1 METCPTIIRQH
12 KRHATLTASVK
23 WGIIPASHRYGG
35 KMRKIAYAPLV
46 ILVLASLFLDV
57 FIIVQLY
64 RARQAALHLTAQAAA
79 ELEALQGETIYYTF
93 RFQDELPVVAEV
105 PFHEKL
111 EVPIVAAIPISTT
124 VSVEQTLQVPI
135 HTLLGDITIEVPLDL
150 EIPVAMTVPIDLRV
164 PVEISRTVPVSATV
178 PLDLEVPLAIPVAE
192 TPLADFL
199 GELQSALLDL
209 QTQIRG
215 NSP

>member
-1 METCPTIIRQH
+1 
-12 KRHATLTASVK
+12 
-23 WGIIPASHRYGG
+23 
-35 KMRKIAYAPLV
+35 MRKIAYALLV
-46 ILVLASLFLDV
+46 TFVLVSLVFDV
-57 FIIVQLY
+57 FIVVQLY
-64 RARQAALHLTAQAAA
+64 RAWQATLRLTAQATVA
-79 ELEALQGETIYYTF
+79 LGALQGETIRYTF
-93 RFQDELPVVAEV
+93 HFQDELPVVAEV

-111 EVPIVAAIPISTT
+111 DVPIVAAIPISTT

-135 HTLLGDITIEVPLDL
+135 HTLLGDITVEVPLDV
-150 EIPVAMTVPIDLRV
+150 EIPVAMTVPIDLSV

-209 QTQIRG
+209 QTQIRD
-215 NSP
+215 NPP

>member
-1 METCPTIIRQH
+1 
-12 KRHATLTASVK
+12 
-23 WGIIPASHRYGG
+23 
-35 KMRKIAYAPLV
+35 MRKIAFALLV
-46 ILVLASLFLDV
+46 IFVLVSLVLDV
-57 FIIVQLY
+57 FIVLQFY

-79 ELEALQGETIYYTF
+79 GLRALEGGTIRYTF
-93 RFQDELPVVAEV
+93 RFQDELPIVAEV
-105 PFHEKL
+105 PFREKL
-111 EVPIVAAIPISTT
+111 DVPIVAAIPISTT

-135 HTLLGDITIEVPLDL
+135 QTLLGDITVEVPLDVD
-150 EIPVAMTVPIDLRV
+150 IPVAMTVPIDLSV

-192 TPLADFL
+192 TPFADFL